1 MNGKGNQRKPFW
13 KSLAQLDWIAVGVV
27 VLGFWAGWSGN
38 PLQGDAAMR
47 FLRFLALLALI
58 YLVYRAW
65 SRWRQ
70 ELLWSLRNRLIVAYV
85 FIAVVPILLLVIL
98 AGRARQIIYAQLGSY
113 MLHEEIHR
121 RVDLLADSA
130 AHIAAAEETL
140 PASINQKALEQSL
153 KAQLEV
159 AEGKA
164 LPGLVVSFHVPE
176 DYFRKFAGP
185 KAHAFSGLVQTE
197 NQLRLAS
204 MREVESP
211 RGKEIL
217 ELSVPV
223 TAEFLESVATD
234 LGPFNMLLLH
244 RVNDGSTDSDVTIG
258 TEKYRVIGR
267 VTTRRRS
274 IPPATSWTDPV
285 VDDLSI
291 LEVSHISADGV
302 VVRAHPVFASYEA
315 RISQLNHRIFGLVGE
330 FSLSKVTTL
339 ILISIGFL
347 LLELAALIIGI
358 VLTRAITRTVS
369 ELYRATQFVQ
379 EGNFTYRVS
388 VERKDQLGA
397 LGDSFNSMT
406 SSITNLINE
415 QKQLQRLENE
425 ISIAREVQDQLFP
438 RNLPHVAGVEI
449 EAICRAARSVSGDY
463 YDFIQLNPTHV
474 AIAIADI
481 SGKGISAA
489 LLMASLQAALRSQ
502 LLVPGSETL
511 STAELVARLNKHLVR
526 NTGDDRFATF
536 LVAVFDTATRTLRYT
551 NAGHLPGFC
560 LSDGKAI
567 HLDKGGIV
575 LGIVE
580 DYPYVEG
587 IVQVPPDSVV
597 IGYSDGLVEPENAYG
612 EEFGVSRLEA
622 AAQRVRHTTPRRI
635 AEALMTAAEE
645 WSGSP
650 EQADDMTVIVAR
662 LGSGSVSG

>member
-1 MNGKGNQRKPFW
+1 MNGKGNHRNSFW
-13 KSLAQLDWIAVGVV
+13 KSLAKLDWTAVAV
-27 VLGFWAGWSGN
+27 VLLGIWAGWSGN

-47 FLRFLALLALI
+47 FLRFLALLALF
-58 YLVYRAW
+58 YLAYRAW

-98 AGRARQIIYAQLGSY
+98 AGRARRIIYAQVGSY

-130 AHIAAAEETL
+130 AYIAAAEETL
-140 PASINQKALEQSL
+140 PASMNQKTLEESL
-153 KAQLEV
+153 AAQLEV
-159 AEGKA
+159 AEGKT
-164 LPGLVVSFHVPE
+164 LPGLIVNFHVPE

-185 KAHAFSGLVQTE
+185 KARSYAGLVQTE

-204 MREVESP
+204 MKEVDSP
-211 RGKEIL
+211 RGQQIL

-244 RVNDGSTDSDVTIG
+244 RVNDGSTGSDVTIG

-267 VTTRRRS
+267 VTTHKRS
-274 IPPATSWTDPV
+274 IPPAASWTDPV

-302 VVRAHPVFASYEA
+302 VERTHPVFASYEA

-339 ILISIGFL
+339 ILISMGFL

-358 VLTRAITRTVS
+358 VLTRAITRTIS

-379 EGNFTYRVS
+379 EGNFSYRVS

-463 YDFIQLNPTHV
+463 YDFIQLSPTHV

-536 LVAVFDTATRTLRYT
+536 LVAVFDTSTRTLRYT

-560 LSDGKAI
+560 LSDGKSI

-580 DYPYVEG
+580 DYHYVEG
-587 IVQVPPDSVV
+587 IVQVPPESVL

-622 AAQRVRHTTPRRI
+622 AAQRVRHASPRRI
-635 AEALMTAAEE
+635 AESLMTTAEE

-662 LGSGSVSG
+662 LGS

>member
-1 MNGKGNQRKPFW
+1 MNGKGNQRNSFW
-13 KSLAQLDWIAVGVV
+13 KSLSRLDWIALAAI
-27 VLGFWAGWSGN
+27 VLGIWAGWSGN

-47 FLRFLALLALI
+47 FLRFLALVALFYLA
-58 YLVYRAW
+58 YRAW
-65 SRWRQ
+65 SRWRL
-70 ELLWSLRNRLIVAYV
+70 ELLWSLRNRLIVAYL

-98 AGRARQIIYAQLGSY
+98 AGRARQIIYAQVGSY

-121 RVDLLADSA
+121 RVDLLADSTA
-130 AHIAAAEETL
+130 YIAAAEKTY
-140 PASINQKALEQSL
+140 PPSINQEVLEESL
-153 KAQLEV
+153 VAQIKE
-159 AEGKA
+159 AEGKS

-185 KAHAFSGLVQTE
+185 KASSFAGLVQTE
-197 NQLRLAS
+197 SQLRLAC
-204 MREVESP
+204 MREVASP

-223 TAEFLESVATD
+223 TAEFLESIGTD
-234 LGPFNMLLLH
+234 LGPFSMLLLR
-244 RVNDGSTDSDVTIG
+244 RVNDGSTAGDVTIG
-258 TEKYRVIGR
+258 ADRYRIVGR
-267 VTTRRRS
+267 VTTHKHLL
-274 IPPATSWTDPV
+274 PPAASWTDPV
-285 VDDLSI
+285 VNDLSI
-291 LEVSHISADGV
+291 LKVNHISADGDV
-302 VVRAHPVFASYEA
+302 VWGHPVFASYDA
-315 RISQLNHRIFGLVGE
+315 RISQLNHRIFGLVVE
-330 FSLSKVTTL
+330 FSISKVVL
-339 ILISIGFL
+339 LVVISLGFL
-347 LLELAALIIGI
+347 LLEIAALIIGI
-358 VLTRAITRTVS
+358 VLTRAITRTIS

-379 EGNFTYRVS
+379 EGNFSYRVS

-425 ISIAREVQDQLFP
+425 INIAREVQDQLFP

-463 YDFIQLNPTHV
+463 YDFIQLSPTHV

-511 STAELVARLNKHLVR
+511 STAELVARLNTHLVR

-536 LVAVFDTATRTLRYT
+536 LVAVFDTVTRTLRYT

-560 LSDGKAI
+560 LSDGKST
-567 HLDKGGIV
+567 HLDQGGIV
-575 LGIVE
+575 LGVME

-597 IGYSDGLVEPENAYG
+597 VGYSDGLVEPENAYG

-622 AAQRVRHTTPRRI
+622 AAQRVRHARPRHI
-635 AEALMTAAEE
+635 AESLMTAAEE
-645 WSGSP
+645 WSGTP

-662 LGSGSVSG
+662 LGSGSVPA